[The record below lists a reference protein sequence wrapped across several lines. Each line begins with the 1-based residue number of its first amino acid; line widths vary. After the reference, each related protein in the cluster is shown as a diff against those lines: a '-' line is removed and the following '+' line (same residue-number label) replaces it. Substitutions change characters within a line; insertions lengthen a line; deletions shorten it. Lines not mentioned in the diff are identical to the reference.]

1 MSSSMP
7 SKFDRLS
14 LLFTVNEWFHAMVVE
29 GVRFDQVDDVEF
41 VSYVFTCVRDA
52 EKEPLGKLGRMTSTD
67 ANLGCI
73 LKLLKSKM
81 NQ

>member
-41 VSYVFTCVRDA
+41 VGYVFTCVRDA
-52 EKEPLGKLGRMTSTD
+52 EKEPLGKLGRTPV
-67 ANLGCI
+67 I
-73 LKLLKSKM
+73 KLEL
-81 NQ
+81 